1 MAMRF
6 EVNVRC
12 ALEKSLL
19 IEAPSKDA
27 IETFF
32 SSDLESITN
41 GLVEYTNIC
50 DDNFIKVEV
59 LSLKELPG
67 DADILLDL
75 YLDGE
80 GEASDDPPLDN

>member
-1 MAMRF
+1 MRF

-12 ALEKSLL
+12 TLEKSLL

-32 SSDLESITN
+32 SSDLESITDD
-41 GLVEYTNIC
+41 LVEYTNISN
-50 DDNFIKVEV
+50 DNFSKVEA
-59 LSLKELPG
+59 LSLKELPKH
-67 DADILLDL
+67 ADTLLDF